1 MILTTTD
8 AAGVEIEN
16 AFEDRA
22 EPIAGNDLHISLDVN
37 IQQYA
42 EQAAYEALEKKG
54 AKRVSVI
61 IMNPQNG
68 EIYAMSSYPEYDLND
83 PWELSVVY
91 SEKEIK
97 KMTEKEKSVALNQIW
112 RNFCISD
119 AFEPGST
126 FKPITVAACLDEGV
140 TNPKR
145 GYVCDGFQQV
155 AEHKI
160 KCTGYAKGGH
170 GTINICQALMESCN
184 DVMMQLGAK
193 LEPALTCRG
202 KPPEVYLQK
211 TRCTL

>member
-1 MILTTTD
+1 MEVRRLRDFKGGLIRDYNDSVKKRQSAKDSITD
-8 AAGVEIEN
+8 VLNQIVRMKEFQERIG
-16 AFEDRA
+16 
-22 EPIAGNDLHISLDVN
+22 SLN
-37 IQQYA
+37 M
-42 EQAAYEALEKKG
+42 G
-54 AKRVSVI
+54 CI

-97 KMTEKEKSVALNQIW
+97 KMTDKEKSDALNQIW

-126 FKPITVAACLDEGV
+126 YKPVTVAACLDEGV

-184 DVMMQLGAK
+184 DVMMQLGAE
-193 LEPALTCRG
+193 L
-202 KPPEVYLQK
+202 
-211 TRCTL
+211 